1 MLNKVIL
8 VGRLTADP
16 EIKTTTTGISVTTF
30 SLALNKGDGKAEFFT
45 VVAWRN
51 TAEFICKYF
60 HKGDGI
66 CIDGHLASRQYE
78 KDGVKHTA
86 YEVVCDNVGF
96 AEGRNKGEGNEIT
109 QPRAK
114 TSQNANMDDFD
125 KFVEIST
132 DENLLF

>member
-1 MLNKVIL
+1 MLNKTIL

-16 EIKTTTTGISVTTF
+16 ELKTTTSGTTFTSF
-30 SLALNKGDGKAEFFT
+30 SLALNRGEGKADFFT
-45 VVAWRN
+45 IVAWRN

-86 YEVVCDNVGF
+86 YEVVCDNAGF
-96 AEGRNKGEGNEIT
+96 SEGRNKGEGNEIT

-114 TSQNANMDDFD
+114 TSQNANMDDLEG
-125 KFVEIST
+125 FVEITS
-132 DENLLF
+132 DEGLPF